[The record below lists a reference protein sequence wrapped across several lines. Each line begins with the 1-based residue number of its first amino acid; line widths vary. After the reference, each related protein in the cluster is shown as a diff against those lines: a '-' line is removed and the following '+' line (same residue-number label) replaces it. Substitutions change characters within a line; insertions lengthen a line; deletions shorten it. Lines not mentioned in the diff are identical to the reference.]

1 MKAITSNELSNELA
15 HPTYLHHTH
24 RTHKSVWREFIDYAE
39 GQQDKRLF
47 WAAVG
52 ILGHGTI
59 FTIVTLAAV
68 MLLGNNL
75 FLYAIACF
83 NMTMVVVINLAALP
97 TKYTI
102 PLFIL
107 SLFIDL
113 SVIITAIVLHLH
125 S

>member
-1 MKAITSNELSNELA
+1 MKAITSNELSNELVHA
-15 HPTYLHHTH
+15 TYLHRAHTV
-24 RTHKSVWREFIDYAE
+24 HKSVWKQFIDYAE

-83 NMTMVVVINLAALP
+83 NMTMVVVVNLAALP

-113 SVIITAIVLHLH
+113 SVIIAAIVLHLH
-125 S
+125 